1 MNYVKDVYAV
11 IVRGNRNY
19 DCRKWHLYPINMIS
33 AEFEGLAKRIWDWLP
48 VSCWLLVKTCQCM
61 LLVLMRHPVLTQKN
75 IAPKFQNNLT
85 LLTMNCAGIVYELYT
100 LIDKFNQHLLLIV
113 AWYIHENLSRQHLL
127 HCFIELRLCGC
138 VSVSQLLIWLALV
151 SNFPLK
157 FH

>member
-1 MNYVKDVYAV
+1 MYAV
-11 IVRGNRNY
+11 IVHGNRNY

-48 VSCWLLVKTCQCM
+48 VSCWLLVKDISVHVAGADEASCIDKRKY
-61 LLVLMRHPVLTQKN
+61 L
-75 IAPKFQNNLT
+75 PKFQNNLT
-85 LLTMNCAGIVYELYT
+85 LLTMNCAGIMYELYT

-113 AWYIHENLSRQHLL
+113 AWYIHTNLGWQLL
-127 HCFIELRLCGC
+127 LQCFIELRLCGC